1 MTDMKRFLF
10 IISLMISYLT
20 GNAQNVVD
28 VHCHNIPPFYMEA
41 LEKHNAALDE
51 GFPLP
56 EWNVDSHPGIYGQ
69 RRHRQFHT
77 DHARPAAL
85 FR

>member
-41 LEKHNAALDE
+41 LEKHNAA
-51 GFPLP
+51 
-56 EWNVDSHPGIYGQ
+56 
-69 RRHRQFHT
+69 
-77 DHARPAAL
+77 
-85 FR
+85 